1 MLQYKAI
8 SCLTSNNT
16 NREREVTYITSF
28 FQNVQAIY
36 YVDGKKK
43 YLATKGMEVGRL
55 TGAGLQSYGVK
66 GYR

>member
-8 SCLTSNNT
+8 SCLTSNNR

-43 YLATKGMEVGRL
+43 YLATKGMEVCRL